1 MKLDKHE
8 FEFLINAA
16 LDTGDKEYFEEL
28 CYKQEHGLFEEHEQ
42 EVVINKDERD
52 MVVKEFERLAREV
65 NGILIRQFNNAIT
78 VLRNE
83 SEDNVKGRYE
93 VFSDTL
99 SDALICS
106 YLRYEDMINSKTLSL
121 PAPKGE
127 VENESFDSKGKRD
140 GDGEAS
146 SETEEK

>member
-16 LDTGDKEYFEEL
+16 LDTGDKQYFEEL
-28 CYKQEHGLFEEHEQ
+28 CYKQEHGLFEEHKE
-42 EVVINKDERD
+42 EVVINKEERD
-52 MVVKEFERLAREV
+52 LVIKEFERLAREI

-78 VLRNE
+78 VLRSE

-93 VFSDTL
+93 VFSDSL

-106 YLRYEDMINSKTLSL
+106 YLRYEDMINGKTLNL

-127 VENESFDSKGKRD
+127 IENETLNSEED
-140 GDGEAS
+140 GDGETWGK
-146 SETEEK
+146 TEEE